1 MDEIKNIPWKQQGCL
16 KRVRKGAD
24 RSAIGRR
31 SPEKING
38 TERTSYIK
46 GREVMKVIGKQRNS
60 RMCFI
65 CGMDNPIGLR
75 AQFYNMED
83 GSVMTPFVFRREHQ
97 SFPERVHGGLA
108 ATMIDELGLR
118 AMWAKDQSEES
129 FGVTMSLS
137 VKYRKP
143 VPYDEELFARGIVVK
158 ESPKFVTI
166 DAGIYDREGRL
177 LVNGE
182 AVYIKLNPEQIVSEA
197 VDTHEEMCYL
207 LEDEVRELPFH

>member
-1 MDEIKNIPWKQQGCL
+1 
-16 KRVRKGAD
+16 
-24 RSAIGRR
+24 
-31 SPEKING
+31 
-38 TERTSYIK
+38 
-46 GREVMKVIGKQRNS
+46 MKVIGKQRNS
-60 RMCFI
+60 KMCFI

-83 GSVMTPFVFRREHQ
+83 GSVMTPFVFRKEHQ

-158 ESPKFVTI
+158 ETPKFVTI
-166 DAGIYDREGRL
+166 VSEIYDRAGDL

-182 AVYIKLNPEQIVSEA
+182 AVYIKLSPEQIVSDA
-197 VDTHEEMCYL
+197 VDTHDEMCYL
-207 LEDEVRELPFH
+207 IEDDVRELPFVKKSR

>member
-1 MDEIKNIPWKQQGCL
+1 
-16 KRVRKGAD
+16 
-24 RSAIGRR
+24 
-31 SPEKING
+31 
-38 TERTSYIK
+38 
-46 GREVMKVIGKQRNS
+46 MKVIGKQRNS
-60 RMCFI
+60 KMCFI
-65 CGMDNPIGLR
+65 CGMDNPIGLK

-83 GSVMTPFVFRREHQ
+83 GSVMTPFVFRKEHQ

-158 ESPKFVTI
+158 ETPKFVTI
-166 DAGIYDREGRL
+166 VSEIYDRAGEL

-182 AVYIKLNPEQIVSEA
+182 AVYIKLSPEQIVSDA
-197 VDTHEEMCYL
+197 VDTHDEMCYL
-207 LEDEVRELPFH
+207 IEDDVRELPFAKKSR